1 MLLLLLLLLLLL
13 FVTALLV
20 PVSSSQ
26 QQQQTTNN
34 ELGFIY
40 NGFHQSAT
48 NSLISTDG
56 VAEITSKGLLRLTN
70 ETKQQKGHAF
80 YTHPFQFKDPSTRLA
95 LSFSTTF
102 VFAIATEIRDLSGH
116 GIVFVISPSKTLPG
130 SLPSQFLGLFNKTS
144 NGDPSN
150 HVVGVELDTIY
161 SSEFND
167 PNDNHVGIDI
177 NSLASEVSAPAGFHV
192 DDATAYNNGG
202 FRNLSLISGD
212 PMQVWID
219 YDGSKKQLN
228 VTLAPID
235 VPNKPKIPLL
245 SLSRD
250 LSPILLDAMYVG
262 FSSATGSVFTSH
274 YILGWSFKMRS
285 TEADAIDLSALPKVP
300 RIGPKK
306 KSKLPTIGVP
316 ILVAI
321 FVLLTSYG
329 IYYLVKRR
337 RKFAEIIEDWELIY
351 GPQRFKYK
359 DLYIATKGFKE
370 KELLGT
376 GGFGSVYRGVLRGS
390 KTEVAVKRVSHESRQ
405 GVREFIAEI
414 VSMGQLRHRNLV
426 QLLGYCRRKGELILV
441 YDFMPNGSLDK
452 LLFGPVGSATL
463 NWGQRLHVIKG
474 VATGLLYLHEE
485 WEQVVI
491 HRDIKASNV
500 LLDGELNGRLGDFG
514 LARLYDHGVE
524 MRTTHVVGTPGY
536 LAPELARNGKAT
548 KRTDVY
554 AFGIFV
560 MEVVCGKRPIFG
572 AAEEEEEEEAV
583 LVDWVVSCW
592 NKGAVLQVVD
602 PRLSGGSGDVKEM
615 ELALK
620 VGLLCSHAVV
630 NARPSMRQVV
640 QFLEGDV
647 APTPLP
653 ANLDSSFYCGMPF
666 PQFGEGFD
674 HSYPSSSDRGFV
686 SMSSVTDSI
695 LSTGR

>member
-1 MLLLLLLLLLLL
+1 MLLLL
-13 FVTALLV
+13 FFTALLV
-20 PVSSSQ
+20 PVSPS
-26 QQQQTTNN
+26 QQQTTNN
-34 ELGFIY
+34 ESGFIY
-40 NGFHQSAT
+40 NGFHGSAS
-48 NSLISTDG
+48 NSISLDG
-56 VAEITSKGLLRLTN
+56 LAEITSKGLLRLTN

-102 VFAIATEIRDLSGH
+102 VFVIAPEIRDLSGH
-116 GIVFVISPSKTLPG
+116 GIVFVICPSTALPG
-130 SLPSQFLGLFNKTS
+130 SLPSQYLGLFNKTS
-144 NGDPSN
+144 NGDRSN
-150 HVVGVELDTIY
+150 HVVGVELDTIL

-177 NSLASEVSAPAGFHV
+177 NNLTSEASAPAGFH
-192 DDATAYNNGG
+192 DDAAASTNGG

-219 YDGSKKQLN
+219 YDGSNKKLN
-228 VTLAPID
+228 VTLAPIN
-235 VPNKPKIPLL
+235 VPNKPKTPLL
-245 SLSRD
+245 SLFRD
-250 LSPILLDAMYVG
+250 LSPILLDTMYVG
-262 FSSATGSVFTSH
+262 FSSSTGSVLTSH
-274 YILGWSFKMRS
+274 YILGWSFKMGS
-285 TEADAIDLSALPKVP
+285 TDVDALDLSALPKVP

-359 DLYIATKGFKE
+359 DLYIATKGFKD

-376 GGFGSVYRGVLRGS
+376 GGFGSVYRGVLRRS
-390 KTEVAVKRVSHESRQ
+390 KAEVAVKRVSHESRQ
-405 GVREFIAEI
+405 GMREFIAEI

-452 LLFGPVGSATL
+452 FLFGPVGSATL
-463 NWGQRLHVIKG
+463 NWGQRFHVIKG

-536 LAPELARNGKAT
+536 LAPELARIGKAT
-548 KRTDVY
+548 KSTDVY

-560 MEVVCGKRPIFG
+560 MEVACGKRPIFG
-572 AAEEEEEEEAV
+572 SEEEEV

-592 NKGAVLQVVD
+592 NRGAVLEVVD
-602 PRLSGGSGDVKEM
+602 PRLASGEYDVKEM
-615 ELALK
+615 ELVLK
-620 VGLLCSHAVV
+620 VGLLCSHAVTT
-630 NARPSMRQVV
+630 ARPTMRQVV
-640 QFLEGDV
+640 QFLERDV
-647 APTPLP
+647 APMPLP
-653 ANLDSSFYCGMPF
+653 ENLDSSFYCGLPF
-666 PQFGEGFD
+666 PQFGEGFA

-686 SMSSVTDSI
+686 TMSSVTDSV